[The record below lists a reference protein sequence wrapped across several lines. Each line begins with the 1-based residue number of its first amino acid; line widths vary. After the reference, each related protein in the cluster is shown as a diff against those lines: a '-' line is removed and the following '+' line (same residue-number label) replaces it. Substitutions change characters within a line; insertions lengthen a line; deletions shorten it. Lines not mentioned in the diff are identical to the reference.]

1 MMVTS
6 QQFNRCRRMIATL
19 SVTAMLT
26 LGTDPAA
33 AHEFWLD
40 PIDFTPKVGATVPIV
55 HRIGINFE
63 GDTYPFV
70 RKLSR
75 RFSIVDAQGERAIK
89 TIDGD
94 DPAGE
99 VKFSTAGLSI
109 VVYQRVAEP
118 TVFATFEKFEENL
131 KIEGL
136 EWAIDAH
143 RQAGKRMTD
152 IRELYARCAK
162 ALVSVGAGGGNDRAV
177 GLPLEI
183 IAELNPYKLNLGDPL
198 PVRLLHTGKP
208 VAGLLVKSFNRDD
221 KESPRQAR
229 TDADGRALMQVPMAG
244 EVLISAVHM
253 LPPGPKEQVEWSSL
267 WASLTF
273 KRP

>member
-1 MMVTS
+1 MWKS
-6 QQFNRCRRMIATL
+6 KPANRWFPAL
-19 SVTAMLT
+19 TALV
-26 LGTDPAA
+26 LIGVGAGPSA
-33 AHEFWLD
+33 AHEFWID
-40 PIDFTPKVGATVPIV
+40 PVDFTPKAGATVPIV
-55 HRIGINFE
+55 HRIGLNFA

-75 RFSIVDAQGERAIK
+75 RFSIVDAQGERPIK

-94 DPAGE
+94 DPAAE
-99 VKFSTAGLSI
+99 VKFSKPGLAI

-118 TVFATFEKFEENL
+118 TVFATFDKFEENL
-131 KIEGL
+131 KFEGL
-136 EWAIDAH
+136 EWVIDAH
-143 RQAGKRMTD
+143 RQAGKRMID

-162 ALVSVGAGGGNDRAV
+162 ALVSVGGGDGPAGINDRAV

-183 IAELNPYKLNLGDPL
+183 IAEQNPYKLKPGDPL
-198 PVRLLHTGKP
+198 PVRVLHNGKP
-208 VAGLLVKSFNRDD
+208 IAGLLVKSFSRDD

-229 TDADGRALMQVPMAG
+229 TDAEGRALMQVPVAG
-244 EVLISAVHM
+244 EVMISAVHM
-253 LPPGPKEQVEWSSL
+253 AQPGPKEQVEWSSL